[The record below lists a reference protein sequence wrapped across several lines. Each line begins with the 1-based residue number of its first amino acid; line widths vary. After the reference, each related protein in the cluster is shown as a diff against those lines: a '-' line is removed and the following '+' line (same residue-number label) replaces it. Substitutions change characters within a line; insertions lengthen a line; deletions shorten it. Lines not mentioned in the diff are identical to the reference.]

1 LMVIQIIRKSLFE
14 GTFAQLKCHK
24 QNAGCEPVGQADRGP
39 TAVHENLVQIR
50 PTRSRLLTSPLGFLV
65 IYACNS
71 LGKTQSHKSNFKEWH
86 SAKFP
91 PWIGRKEKS
100 KGRLRLPILKI
111 VNFKWQ
117 LA

>member
-1 LMVIQIIRKSLFE
+1 MPAWNLF
-14 GTFAQLKCHK
+14 
-24 QNAGCEPVGQADRGP
+24 GP
-39 TAVHENLVQIR
+39 
-50 PTRSRLLTSPLGFLV
+50 LLTGRRFLV
-65 IYACNS
+65 SYACDS
-71 LGKTQSHKSNFKEWH
+71 LGKTQSYKSNFKEWH

-100 KGRLRLPILKI
+100 KWRLRLPILKI